1 MDIKPQLFNWL
12 ANQKENIMS
21 HTITITLSDAEHKA
35 LGVVAASQQEWIDNA
50 VHERCRIAI
59 EEIVAAEV
67 QRKLTAGEP
76 ITGTK
81 DDIVMAAQI
90 ESAVE
95 RQARIE
101 AEMAARAAEQIQG
114 A

>member
-1 MDIKPQLFNWL
+1 MEFI
-12 ANQKENIMS
+12 
-21 HTITITLSDAEHKA
+21 ITLSDAENKA
-35 LGVVAASQQEWIDNA
+35 LAHVALTPEDWINNA

-67 QRKLTAGEP
+67 QRKLAAGEP

-81 DDIVMAAQI
+81 DDIVLAAPI
-90 ESAVE
+90 KSAAE
-95 RQARIE
+95 RHAEWE
-101 AEMAARAAEQIQG
+101 AEQAARAAAEAAAAQQG